1 MATSNQQGALVR
13 PNTIRQ
19 LELEQSITPSDM
31 DEPLQ
36 KELSKYGQ
44 KDLVIAS
51 VVGVF
56 AEIYPGM

>member
-1 MATSNQQGALVR
+1 
-13 PNTIRQ
+13 
-19 LELEQSITPSDM
+19 M